1 LTDNLNYEVDAGAEA
16 YDTNDIPGDDL
27 GLLRRQIQIKN
38 TTVEGMYVLTFKAD
52 DLVTTINLR
61 VKNPTPKVFVM
72 SGLDA
77 NKLLDEDFLPV
88 DGNLGA
94 TEFSTEYNLIKFYD
108 EAGTISDAVN
118 ALDKFVYPV
127 NGVYTVELPATT
139 TADRDSLYGSI
150 KVADLAK
157 GTYTYSI
164 TKKYPDGR
172 EERYSDSVKVGDLD
186 DNQVANFDLL
196 STDAMYAANEE
207 FKSNW
212 KLEVSKYELGTY
224 EYSFTIGSATRN
236 ITINVVEPPSF
247 KVNKLTVDGV
257 ELMLFN
263 KEYRA
268 LIAGTVNEAIGDI
281 FVDVELQNITE
292 AEYYYVYVSGN
303 AGAWALADITTTA
316 SPADTALKS
325 LEGVKNLYL
334 GEIISDSLV
343 NEKLVI
349 SIKFYKTVQKV
360 NVGDSGFALI
370 GTQTLTITGDN

>member
-1 LTDNLNYEVDAGAEA
+1 
-16 YDTNDIPGDDL
+16 
-27 GLLRRQIQIKN
+27 
-38 TTVEGMYVLTFKAD
+38 
-52 DLVTTINLR
+52 
-61 VKNPTPKVFVM
+61 M

-77 NKLLDEDFLPV
+77 NKFLDEDFLPV

-94 TEFSTEYNLIKFYD
+94 TNFSTEYNLIQFFD
-108 EAGTISDAVN
+108 ETGDNSDAVDP
-118 ALDKFVYPV
+118 LDKFVFPI

-139 TADRDSLYGSI
+139 TADEDSLYGSI

-172 EERYSDSVKVGDLD
+172 EERFSDSVKVGDLD

-196 STDAMYAANEE
+196 STDAMYAANEV

-212 KLEVSKYELGTY
+212 KLEVTKYELGTY

-268 LIAGTVNEAIGDI
+268 LVAAPVNEAIGDI

-292 AEYYYVYVSGN
+292 AEYYYVYVSAANPDGN
-303 AGAWALADITTTA
+303 VGAWVLADITTTA
-316 SPADTALKS
+316 NPADTALKS